1 MRTIENIPMRL
12 DLDVDLS
19 EVEVR
24 GEIVI
29 FKSDFERLNEI
40 QRKNGEPEYA
50 NPRNLAAGSI
60 RQLDPKVT
68 ASRDLSIFIY
78 AANFDKSQKIM

>member
-1 MRTIENIPMRL
+1 MGRSLRGSDAHLLPVGRKSPSNEGISP
-12 DLDVDLS
+12 

-29 FKSDFERLNEI
+29 FKKDFEYLNEL
-40 QRKNGEPEYA
+40 QRKKGEAEFA

-60 RQLDPKVT
+60 RQLDPKV
-68 ASRDLSIFIY
+68 
-78 AANFDKSQKIM
+78 